1 MKKKKVRINFGNL
14 FIVIV
19 IFAFI
24 VYGILFLYHKLNSD
38 NTTNDKNNND
48 IKSEVTSTDK
58 KLESLGYS
66 KKERETISNNL
77 SSEVILSLD
86 KKYDNLDKL
95 SSVKYFHI
103 ENIDR
108 YEEYMNKENDY
119 ETVVMNVNIGLDRE
133 FYTNI
138 KEVSDPYDTLV
149 LVNKYYA
156 LPSGIEPKNLVNIE
170 GEKMT
175 PEAAEAM
182 KKMISDLRSTGL
194 TLNLISG
201 YRSEDTQRALYN
213 RYGNSDGFD
222 NADTYSARPNHSEH
236 QTGLAMD
243 VSEKWDLTEEF
254 ENTEQFKWL
263 NENAYKYGYI
273 LRYKKD
279 KVYMTGYTYEP
290 WHYRYVGVEA
300 ATIIKNENLTFEEYY
315 VKYKGLY

>member
-14 FIVIV
+14 FIVIF

-38 NTTNDKNNND
+38 NT
-48 IKSEVTSTDK
+48 
-58 KLESLGYS
+58 
-66 KKERETISNNL
+66 
-77 SSEVILSLD
+77 LSLD

-156 LPSGIEPKNLVNIE
+156 LPRKND
-170 GEKMT
+170 
-175 PEAAEAM
+175 
-182 KKMISDLRSTGL
+182 SRS
-194 TLNLISG
+194 
-201 YRSEDTQRALYN
+201 R
-213 RYGNSDGFD
+213 
-222 NADTYSARPNHSEH
+222 
-236 QTGLAMD
+236 
-243 VSEKWDLTEEF
+243 
-254 ENTEQFKWL
+254 
-263 NENAYKYGYI
+263 
-273 LRYKKD
+273 
-279 KVYMTGYTYEP
+279 
-290 WHYRYVGVEA
+290 
-300 ATIIKNENLTFEEYY
+300 
-315 VKYKGLY
+315 

>member
-1 MKKKKVRINFGNL
+1 
-14 FIVIV
+14 
-19 IFAFI
+19 
-24 VYGILFLYHKLNSD
+24 
-38 NTTNDKNNND
+38 
-48 IKSEVTSTDK
+48 
-58 KLESLGYS
+58 
-66 KKERETISNNL
+66 
-77 SSEVILSLD
+77 
-86 KKYDNLDKL
+86 
-95 SSVKYFHI
+95 
-103 ENIDR
+103 
-108 YEEYMNKENDY
+108 MNKENDY

-156 LPSGIEPKNLVNIE
+156 LPSGIEPKSLVNIE

-201 YRSEDTQRALYN
+201 YRSEDTQRTLYN

-243 VSEKWDLTEEF
+243 VSENWDLTEEF